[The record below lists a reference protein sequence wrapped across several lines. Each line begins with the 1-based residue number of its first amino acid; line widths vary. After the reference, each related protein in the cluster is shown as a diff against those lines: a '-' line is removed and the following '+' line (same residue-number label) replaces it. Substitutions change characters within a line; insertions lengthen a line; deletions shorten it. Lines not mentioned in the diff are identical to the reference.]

1 MAAGPLNI
9 QEILLTEEQI
19 QAKVT
24 EMGVRITRDYDGKE
38 LVLICVLR
46 GGLVFTADL
55 MRKIEL
61 PVTLDFV
68 HASSYGAGTDP
79 RQVMIKKDIETD
91 IRGKHVLIVDCII
104 DTGETLD
111 YLLKRYRTLG
121 PASVNAVVLLDKKPR
136 RRVTVP
142 IAYAGFPIPDRF
154 VVGYGVD
161 CAEQFRNL
169 PWVAALAPQD

>member
-1 MAAGPLNI
+1 MTAGHLNI

-24 EMGVRITRDYDGKE
+24 ELGVRISKNYAGKE

-46 GGLVFTADL
+46 GGLVFFADL
-55 MRKIEL
+55 MRRIKF
-61 PVTLDFV
+61 PVTIDFV
-68 HASSYGAGTDP
+68 HASSYGAGTEP
-79 RQVMIKKDIETD
+79 RQVRIKKDIETD

-111 YLLKRYRTLG
+111 CLLKRYRAMG
-121 PASVNAVVLLDKKPR
+121 PAGVDAVVLLDKKPR
-136 RRVTVP
+136 RRVPVP
-142 IAYAGFPIPDRF
+142 LAYAGFVIPDRF

>member
-1 MAAGPLNI
+1 MEI
-9 QEILLTEEQI
+9 QEILLTEERI
-19 QAKVT
+19 RGKVA
-24 EMGVRITRDYDGKE
+24 ELGARITKDYAGKE

-46 GGLVFTADL
+46 GGMVFTADL
-55 MRKIEL
+55 MRRIEI

-68 HASSYGAGTDP
+68 HASSYGLGTKP
-79 RQVMIKKDIETD
+79 RQVRIKKDIETD

-111 YLLKRYRTLG
+111 FLLKRYAALG
-121 PASVNAVVLLDKKPR
+121 PAGMNAVVLLDKQPR
-136 RRVTVP
+136 RRVPVP
-142 IAYAGFPIPDRF
+142 LAYAGFVIPDRF

-169 PWVAALAPQD
+169 PSLAAIAPPD

>member
-1 MAAGPLNI
+1 MAAGPLTI
-9 QEILLTEEQI
+9 QEILLTEERI
-19 QAKVT
+19 QAKVA
-24 EMGVRITRDYDGKE
+24 ELGVRISRDYAGKE

-55 MRKIEL
+55 MRRIEL

-68 HASSYGAGTDP
+68 HVSSYGAGTEP
-79 RQVMIKKDIETD
+79 RQVMIKKEIETD

-111 YLLKRYRTLG
+111 YLLKRYRAMG
-121 PASVNAVVLLDKKPR
+121 PAGVNAVVLLDKKPR
-136 RRVTVP
+136 RRVAVP
-142 IAYAGFPIPDRF
+142 LAYAGFVIPDRF

-169 PWVAALAPQD
+169 PSVAALAPRD